1 MSLDRSSIGSI
12 LGGTVG
18 LFFGVPG
25 IGSLIGGAIGRAS
38 DKQKTERVSV
48 PALDDLT
55 VQTSTYGAPI
65 ATTYGT
71 ITVLGNVIWLE
82 NGKIAKVS
90 RTSGGGGGKKGGGK
104 PKVTSW
110 YYVAT
115 WAVALGKGPV
125 LGGIRRI
132 WLGTTL
138 FYDAGSDDDETI
150 AASNQASKLFTF
162 YPGTDTQNPD
172 PRMQATL
179 GVDNTPAYRG
189 IAYIVFE
196 DVDLGP
202 YQNNLMSAAAKVE
215 IIRSGVAEDYVVTK
229 HSMPANIGNQEGAW
243 NGKVFCFLDWTS
255 AKSLVSSDGKTW
267 TEHSFPILP
276 GWVKIASNGEIF
288 VAVTGTP
295 NQEVI
300 TSYDGKHWVVR
311 PLGTNS
317 GLVDVVWT
325 GTFFYAV
332 TSQSIDPY
340 YASYDGEVWL
350 PVSESQDSTSLIS
363 YPLLWSGQRIIV
375 HLPGGDTPS
384 MAHSE
389 TGLSGSWT
397 IVPLPGCQALYSG
410 AAKNGRVIFPA
421 QNVGVGRGV
430 YVSDDH
436 GFTWTFYLTTGLASL
451 VETGIVANENVF
463 FVYDGAYIYWS
474 EDGIAWSSKNVAT
487 GYEAG
492 QGPDREPVFNGAVWV
507 TMATEGSASL
517 RVRPR
522 TIASSTV
529 SLGEI
534 VEDQCLRSG
543 VLESTD
549 IITTSLTDAVRG
561 YRIGSQGTMR
571 SALEPLQAAFPFDV
585 RQHGYKIEFLRR
597 GAVGSVMTIPYDDL
611 GARAAGSEPGA
622 RITQKI
628 KNDAALPKRLS
639 IQYLDPLREYDVG
652 SQYAERPSST
662 AVNEE
667 KFDLPMVLSAT
678 EAAGK
683 CETLLYLA
691 WLERTEVRFTLP
703 EMVYAALEPGDVVT
717 VESPDGD
724 LILHLTS
731 INTTANGVMEIVG
744 NPYRQELFTP
754 GALGADSLSNG
765 ETHIYAIKSP
775 VFRLLDLPHIETIQD
790 VPGFVVAAAGTNPIW
805 PGGTLLRAR
814 DRGVDGYTAV
824 MGLSA
829 PGPVMAFA
837 NNALSYTVDSRV
849 VDTASVLYV
858 TLQTPSTLSSV
869 SRTAMLNG
877 QNLFAYGSHAR
888 WEIISVANCVQ
899 DSETDYV
906 LTDFLRGRFGTEW
919 AIPRH
924 MEGDQLILLDTAE
937 LSFLQLTLDA
947 IGVPWLYKAVTDGLS
962 ADATPARSYTYRG
975 VAFKPISPVLLNGY
989 RNPGTGDW
997 DLTWVRRSRSHV
1009 RWITSVSYPLGEV
1022 SEEYRIEFYTD
1033 LGYGTKVREITITS
1047 PAVTYTSAQQGTDFG
1062 GDQTTL
1068 YVKIFQ
1074 ISAAVGDGTP
1084 LTTSIT
1090 RA

>member
-1 MSLDRSSIGSI
+1 M
-12 LGGTVG
+12 G
-18 LFFGVPG
+18 LNAGG
-25 IGSLIGGAIGRAS
+25 IGGLLGAVVGFYFGLPTLGMQVGGALAFLVHPPETKRISGPQMS
-38 DKQKTERVSV
+38 DLS
-48 PALDDLT
+48 
-55 VQTSTYGAPI
+55 VQTSTYGTYI
-65 ATTYGT
+65 ADTYGT
-71 ITVLGNVIWLE
+71 IVVHGNVIWIE
-82 NGKIAKVS
+82 NGKIKKVK
-90 RTSGGGGGKKGGGK
+90 RTSGGGDKKGGE
-104 PKVTSW
+104 PEVTTFH
-110 YYVAT
+110 YYAT
-115 WAVALGKGPV
+115 WAVALGKGPI

-162 YPGTDTQNPD
+162 YPGTDTQEPD

-179 GVDNTPAYRG
+179 GVANTPAYRG
-189 IAYIVFE
+189 IAYLVFE
-196 DVDLGP
+196 DVDLKP

-215 IIRSGVAEDYVVTK
+215 IIRSGTVTEYTSTEEVHPFSGLGSGRVVWHRNLWVAVDL
-229 HSMPANIGNQEGAW
+229 EG
-243 NGKVFCFLDWTS
+243 DIWTS
-255 AKSLVSSDGKTW
+255 PTGKTGTW
-267 TEHSFPILP
+267 TQRYSGAAEESGVVQSL
-276 GWVKIASNGEIF
+276 ASNGEVC
-288 VAVTGTP
+288 VAIAGTTDY
-295 NQEVI
+295 VK
-300 TSYDGKHWVVR
+300 TSYDGKSWVRRTVPAFNNLHYLFDVIPFGFGFFAVGDTQVYDANGPR
-311 PLGTNS
+311 PFLWSIDGVGEWAALPAPAAGIFNKVLWNGSKLAT
-317 GLVDVVWT
+317 VDSATSTVWVADPINMQWVA
-325 GTFFYAV
+325 AV
-332 TSQSIDPY
+332 T
-340 YASYDGEVWL
+340 L
-350 PVSESQDSTSLIS
+350 PSVGWTFGAALGNRFVFANG
-363 YPLLWSGQRIIV
+363 Y
-375 HLPGGDTPS
+375 GDT
-384 MAHSE
+384 A
-389 TGLSGSWT
+389 
-397 IVPLPGCQALYSG
+397 
-410 AAKNGRVIFPA
+410 
-421 QNVGVGRGV
+421 
-430 YVSDDH
+430 VSDDGVSWTYH
-436 GFTWTFYLTTGLASL
+436 ATAMSSPPDVMSADDAIIMARSGSGQAVSVDGVTWTYYL
-451 VETGIVANENVF
+451 F
-463 FVYDGAYIYWS
+463 GAESSSAY
-474 EDGIAWSSKNVAT
+474 GIAS
-487 GYEAG
+487 
-492 QGPDREPVFNGAVWV
+492 NGARWLTVDWDHKV
-507 TMATEGSASL
+507 YITK
-517 RVRPR
+517 PR
-522 TIASSTV
+522 TVTSSTV
-529 SLGEI
+529 SLAEI

-611 GARAAGSEPGA
+611 DARTAGAEPGA

-678 EAAGK
+678 DAAGK

-724 LILHLTS
+724 MILHLTS

-765 ETHIYAIKSP
+765 ETKIYAVGPAI
-775 VFRLLDLPHIETIQD
+775 LQMLDLPHIETIQD
-790 VPGFVVAAAGTNPIW
+790 VPGFVVAAAGTNPVW

-814 DRGVDGYTAV
+814 DMGVDGYKSA
-824 MGLSA
+824 LDLAA
-829 PGPVMAFA
+829 PGPVMAVA
-837 NNALSYTVDSRV
+837 NNALNTTVDTRV
-849 VDTASVLYV
+849 VDTASLLYV
-858 TLQTPSTLSSV
+858 SLLSWGEYSSV
-869 SRTAMLNG
+869 SRTAMMNG
-877 QNLFAYGSHAR
+877 DNLFAYGAHAR
-888 WEIISVANCVQ
+888 WEIISVANCVAQ
-899 DSETDYV
+899 NETEYY

-919 AIPRH
+919 AIPQH
-924 MEGDQLILLDTAE
+924 LEGDLLIPLDTSN
-937 LSFLQLTLDA
+937 LTFLQLTLDY
-947 IGVPWLYKAVTDGLS
+947 IGVPWVYKAVTDGLS
-962 ADATPARSYTYRG
+962 ADATAARSYTYRG

-1009 RWITSVSYPLGEV
+1009 RWITSVAYPLGEA